1 MKSNKNLTLILLLLI
16 VVAAFYRIIPNR
28 PMGFA
33 PHLAMALFAGAVIR
47 DKKWAF
53 AFPIFSMFISDLI
66 YQLLYLKGLT
76 ALSGFYEGQI
86 TNYLLFAGL
95 VIVGFF
101 MKKINLVNVALFS
114 LTECVLFFLVS
125 NFFVWINGAGFGR
138 PKTPAGFV
146 QCYVDAVPFF
156 GNSVLA
162 TLVFSGILFG
172 AYQLFRES
180 GNVVPVRLA
189 SK

>member
-66 YQLLYLKGLT
+66 YQLLYIKGLT
-76 ALSGFYEGQI
+76 TLSGFYEGQI

-95 VIVGFF
+95 VVIGFF
-101 MKKINLVNVALFS
+101 MKKINVVNTVVFSLSECALFFI
-114 LTECVLFFLVS
+114 LS
-125 NFFVWINGAGFGR
+125 NFFVWVNGAGFGR
-138 PKTPAGFV
+138 PKTAAGLI
-146 QCYVDAVPFF
+146 QCYADALPFF

-162 TLVFSGILFG
+162 TLFFSGILFG
-172 AYQLFRES
+172 AYLLIRS
-180 GNVVPVRLA
+180 SNSVPATVAAR
-189 SK
+189 